1 MEIRQL
7 GAADVELYRA
17 VRLRSVREHP
27 EAFLASFEEESA
39 RTVEE
44 DRQRLADKEGRDDDL
59 IFAAM
64 QGEAPVG
71 LIGVFRLSPH
81 RAKGRHKAMIWGMYV
96 APEARRTGVGRRLMQ
111 TAIDAIAKAPGIELI
126 QLGVAVDNEPAC
138 ALYRSV
144 GFKTW
149 GVETRAIK
157 LGDHYIDEDMMVRI
171 LEPAPR

>member
-1 MEIRQL
+1 MEIRRL

-39 RTVEE
+39 RTTEE

-96 APEARRTGVGRRLMQ
+96 APEARRTGLGRRLMQ
-111 TAIDAIAKAPGIELI
+111 TAIDAIT
-126 QLGVAVDNEPAC
+126 EPRPPPDADRHRRNHRG
-138 ALYRSV
+138 AR
-144 GFKTW
+144 
-149 GVETRAIK
+149 
-157 LGDHYIDEDMMVRI
+157 H
-171 LEPAPR
+171 